1 MAQINLNLNQAQQ
14 SLKGTLEL
22 ANKKQK
28 KLEESVDGF
37 FENAKTPKNIGGIGR
52 KIENYFIKY
61 YIENFKDRPL
71 IKPFVSGD

>member
-1 MAQINLNLNQAQQ
+1 MA
-14 SLKGTLEL
+14 SLR
-22 ANKKQK
+22 
-28 KLEESVDGF
+28 
-37 FENAKTPKNIGGIGR
+37 TPKRQKNIGGIGR